1 MFVGF
6 FLGIFAPISKIA
18 KPGSAPRPRSPAV
31 SPHKSPVQRA
41 GSVDVSNIKARVDTG
56 NTGVQIQVISVYCSN
71 EKYQEWWSMLENLK
85 SNHFKTII
93 LRIFNLWRLGV
104 CTGTFIC
111 CKTFD
116 KRTGILLWNKIENV
130 EKLLI
135 SFI

>member
-1 MFVGF
+1 MHKLTMFVGF

-71 EKYQEWWSMLENLK
+71 EKYQE
-85 SNHFKTII
+85 
-93 LRIFNLWRLGV
+93 
-104 CTGTFIC
+104 
-111 CKTFD
+111 
-116 KRTGILLWNKIENV
+116 
-130 EKLLI
+130 
-135 SFI
+135 